1 MGKELQNQNRFVD
14 DAAFQSARK
23 NADGR
28 SDPDGIFPRPEY
40 VGTTSVGNKA
50 TGAKESH
57 VYLGGATEGMDL
69 ELKTEAPTQYP
80 LNQVK
85 ETISG
90 HVVEY
95 DDTAGRERMMFRHKS
110 GSGVEMR
117 ADGTVIYSST
127 ENTIRIT
134 ASDEK
139 VIVEGDGEIVYNGNL
154 KLKVAGDFDLQVGG
168 NFTTSVAGDI
178 DEVVKGN
185 KVTDIAK
192 NKDIAIQ
199 GNNAETVLGTKT
211 ETVLGNVFLTHK
223 GNLEHDI
230 QGISEVSVGDEAIL
244 TAENGIVISS
254 LDINMA
260 ASSLTVIGDSGTVG
274 GANIIHYGHTAHI
287 PRINATSVHAS
298 QGVIASVGMTAPTFN
313 GNLSGNASTAGKSA
327 VATALGA
334 GAGSAQ
340 GTVTITPAADS
351 NPGQPNSTVMLDYLN
366 QTNLG
371 IRRLDIDPFDDFK
384 NAVNRAENYGGI
396 SSVDLSTALA
406 RSKLRDPNNLKN
418 QAFTG
423 ALVTEGIISSN
434 FAVPVVPKFGR
445 VVGPEKTPRRGTES
459 IGSQDGRV
467 QMFT

>member
-40 VGTTSVGNKA
+40 VGSTSVGNKA

-57 VYLGGATEGMDL
+57 VYLGGSTEGMDL

-127 ENTIRIT
+127 ENTIRVT

-139 VIVEGDGEIVYNGNL
+139 VIIEGDGELVYNGNL
-154 KLKVAGDFDLQVGG
+154 KMKVAGDFDLQVGG

-178 DEVVKGN
+178 DEIVKGN

-287 PRINATSVHAS
+287 PRINTTSVH
-298 QGVIASVGMTAPTFN
+298 GTAMYATTFHGSLN
-313 GNLSGNASTAGKSA
+313 GTAKEA
-327 VATALGA
+327 LDANKAATA
-334 GAGSAQ
+334 Q
-340 GTVTITPAADS
+340 IGTASPGGYETVVNSTTAADS
-351 NPGQPNSTVMLDYLN
+351 NPGQPNATVMLDYLN